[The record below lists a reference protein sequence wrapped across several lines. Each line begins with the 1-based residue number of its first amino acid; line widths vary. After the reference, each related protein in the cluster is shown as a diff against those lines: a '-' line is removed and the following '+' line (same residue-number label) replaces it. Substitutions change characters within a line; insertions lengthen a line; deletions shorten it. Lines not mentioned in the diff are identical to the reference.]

1 MSLTQEEMGDLV
13 GPLSISIATRDAEL
27 KPHFARA
34 FGVRISED
42 QKFMTVMVPKV
53 IFEPCLKDIDDNK
66 LIAVTVAHMANFKTR
81 QYKGIVQEI
90 KDCTEAD
97 YELMKSVRESGAENS
112 ALFFGPKAGEGWNQ
126 YVIRPSVAVKFELS
140 ELFDQSPGIKA
151 GEKLK

>member
-81 QYKGIVQEI
+81 QYKGLVQEI

-112 ALFFGPKAGEGWNQ
+112 ALFSAPKLEKVGISILFVRRLPLSLNYQ
-126 YVIRPSVAVKFELS
+126 NFSINHPELK
-140 ELFDQSPGIKA
+140 Q
-151 GEKLK
+151 EKN

>member
-34 FGVRISED
+34 FGVRMSED
-42 QKFMTVMVPKV
+42 QKFMTVMIPKV
-53 IFEPCLKDIDDNK
+53 IFESCLKDINDNK

-90 KDCTEAD
+90 KDCTEED
-97 YELMKSVRESGAENS
+97 YELMKTVREAGAENS
-112 ALFFGPKAGEGWNQ
+112 ALF
-126 YVIRPSVAVKFELS
+126 SVLKREKVGINISFVPRLRLSLNYQNFSINHPELK
-140 ELFDQSPGIKA
+140 Q
-151 GEKLK
+151 EKN